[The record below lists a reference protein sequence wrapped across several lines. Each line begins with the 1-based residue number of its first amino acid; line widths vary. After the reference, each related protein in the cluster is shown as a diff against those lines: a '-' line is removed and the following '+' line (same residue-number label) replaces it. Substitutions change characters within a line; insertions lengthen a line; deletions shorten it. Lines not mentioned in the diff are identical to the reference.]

1 MSANWPKQ
9 ATCIFTFINASQGQM
24 LLHKRNFI
32 RSSIKRPPFSTH
44 NATLHVLCGSPKYLG
59 WVYYSKIVHDSK
71 TKNLLILIFYP
82 KLFGF
87 SLWSFPSVPLPL
99 TETLMNKCSLL
110 VIFLQI
116 LLTHHIQIAD
126 SMIPLFGVFLVAR
139 YTKSLTFCLLKSLHA
154 LWIEAIVTVP
164 YDQSMTNDI
173 FCVMCVHYMYTI
185 CSRLLTTDSII
196 MHP

>member
-1 MSANWPKQ
+1 MRLPQIPRLS
-9 ATCIFTFINASQGQM
+9 
-24 LLHKRNFI
+24 LLLKNRTRFKDEKLVNI
-32 RSSIKRPPFSTH
+32 DILP
-44 NATLHVLCGSPKYLG
+44 
-59 WVYYSKIVHDSK
+59 KIVWFFIVIVPLGLPTSYRDSNEQMQSPS
-71 TKNLLILIFYP
+71 NLLTDIAYSSYTNCRFNDSIVWGF
-82 KLFGF
+82 FG
-87 SLWSFPSVPLPL
+87 
-99 TETLMNKCSLL
+99 
-110 VIFLQI
+110 
-116 LLTHHIQIAD
+116 
-126 SMIPLFGVFLVAR
+126 GR

>member
-1 MSANWPKQ
+1 
-9 ATCIFTFINASQGQM
+9 M

-99 TETLMNKCSLL
+99 TETLRNKCSLL

-154 LWIEAIVTVP
+154 LWIEAIVWRMIKVWQMIFFLLCVYTTCMYAADCWRQTLLSCTP
-164 YDQSMTNDI
+164 NACGTNFTLPPASSSTQLFTYI
-173 FCVMCVHYMYTI
+173 
-185 CSRLLTTDSII
+185 
-196 MHP
+196 

>member
-1 MSANWPKQ
+1 MIQKSYFHRQ
-9 ATCIFTFINASQGQM
+9 ILICIDILPNLLVWFFI
-24 LLHKRNFI
+24 
-32 RSSIKRPPFSTH
+32 
-44 NATLHVLCGSPKYLG
+44 V
-59 WVYYSKIVHDSK
+59 VYYMA
-71 TKNLLILIFYP
+71 
-82 KLFGF
+82 
-87 SLWSFPSVPLPL
+87 VPLCPPL
-99 TETLMNKCSLL
+99 MTLMNKCSPLSL
-110 VIFLQI
+110 VVIFLHI

-154 LWIEAIVTVP
+154 LWIEAIVTLP